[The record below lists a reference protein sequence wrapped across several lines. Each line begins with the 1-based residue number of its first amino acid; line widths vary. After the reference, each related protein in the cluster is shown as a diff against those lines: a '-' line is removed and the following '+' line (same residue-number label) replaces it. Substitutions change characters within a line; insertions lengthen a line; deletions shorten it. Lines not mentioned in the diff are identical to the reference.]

1 MVPDIDDDAAAVD
14 EEADD
19 DDCSHEVWQVHVL
32 AETEA
37 AEIAYNLDDIGGG
50 SVMLHLHLVV
60 CPSVDALCQ
69 LLS

>member
-1 MVPDIDDDAAAVD
+1 VVPDIDDNAAAVD

-37 AEIAYNLDDIGGG
+37 AEIAYNLDDIKYDVEEVK
-50 SVMLHLHLVV
+50 SHN
-60 CPSVDALCQ
+60 
-69 LLS
+69 